1 MILPV
6 FIRIPSAYLF
16 IPLSPEYGGNLV
28 SFWALCDCRIRQYYM
43 PSINTAA
50 FVAYTCEGLIPIPF
64 IWYMYGV
71 YFFVCGVALICPF
84 LHFARIASFS
94 DTYYLRLI
102 SIVVTIIYIV
112 VTAAIDITKKRTENL
127 IRKISKPIEYKKMEM
142 IVKDLL
148 PPEKII

>member
-1 MILPV
+1 MILTV

-28 SFWALCDCRIRQYYM
+28 SFRALCDCRIRQYYM

-50 FVAYTCEGLIPIPF
+50 FVAYTCEGLMPIPF

-71 YFFVCGVALICPF
+71 QNPLRMLICPF
-84 LHFARIASFS
+84 LHFAGIASFS
-94 DTYYLRLI
+94 DTYLRLI

-112 VTAAIDITKKRTENL
+112 VTVAIDITKKRAEYL
-127 IRKISKPIEYKKMEM
+127 IRKISTENLRKWKK
-142 IVKDLL
+142 
-148 PPEKII
+148 